1 MRQRRDGDTG
11 GQMGRRATLE
21 DVARLAGVS
30 RATAARALT
39 HPHLLK
45 AKTLLAVTT
54 AMQSIRYV
62 ADASARALASGRSGM
77 IGAVVPT
84 LENAVFAR
92 AIHQLQMGLA
102 DGGLQLVVAAHEY
115 VPALEQRAIRSL
127 LSRSIDALVLVGAE
141 RPTETWSLLRGSQV
155 PVVLTYSFHPDFDCI
170 GFDNGRAGYLA
181 ARHLIERGHTRIG
194 FVSGPQASNDRMAL
208 RIAGVRRALAEAGH
222 ELSPTLVSEQDFS
235 LSGGKRGA
243 HALMSLAAPP
253 TAIIG
258 GNDMIAAGALHELA
272 ARGLRVPD
280 DVSVAGIE
288 DLEIATFTTP
298 TLTTVRL
305 PTAEI
310 GAATA
315 RHLLSLLRN
324 ETVQRRTEFPI
335 ALVQRESTASATGSF
350 GNAETR

>member
-1 MRQRRDGDTG
+1 
-11 GQMGRRATLE
+11 MGRRSTLV

-45 AKTLLAVTT
+45 ADTLSAVTT
-54 AMQSIRYV
+54 AVDELGYV

-84 LENAVFAR
+84 LENAGFAR
-92 AIHQLQMGLA
+92 AIHRLQTGLA

-115 VPALEQRAIRSL
+115 SSAMERHAIRSL
-127 LSRSIDALVLVGAE
+127 LSRGIDALVLVGAE
-141 RPTETWSLLRGSQV
+141 RPMETWALLRGGGV
-155 PVVLTYSFHPDFDCI
+155 PVIVTYSFHPDFDSI
-170 GFDNGRAGYLA
+170 GFDNVRAGYLA

-194 FVSGPQASNDRMAL
+194 FISGPLASNDRMAQ
-208 RIAGVRRALAEAGH
+208 RIRGAANALADVGH
-222 ELSPTLVSEQDFS
+222 DLPPALVSEQEFS
-235 LSGGKRGA
+235 LSGGKLGA
-243 HALMSLAAPP
+243 HALMSLAARP

-280 DVSVAGIE
+280 DVSVIGIE
-288 DLEIATFTTP
+288 NMEITTFTTP
-298 TLTTVRL
+298 TLTSVQL

-315 RHLLSLLRN
+315 RHLLALLRG
-324 ETVQRRTEFPI
+324 EPVERRTEFPVN
-335 ALVQRESTASATGSF
+335 LVERASTAIA
-350 GNAETR
+350 AR